1 MTHAVIN
8 HPMIYPTGNR
18 MTLETSKTPRKAS
31 ILAAANIVKQ
41 YSGAAKPALDGFTLQ
56 VAEGQIVGLLGPNG
70 AGKTTAVS
78 ILSTLMR
85 PTTGQLS
92 IMGAD
97 AMGSRGRIRQ
107 NIGLA
112 PQDIALYESFS
123 VRENLLYFGRMYGLK
138 GAALQGRV
146 ATCLEAVGLTPQAD
160 QRVAVFSGGM
170 KRRANL
176 AAAIIHAPRLLF
188 LDEPTV
194 GVDAQSRALIMD
206 LLAGLKRDGTAMVYT
221 THYMEEAETLCDTV
235 AIMDVGQIIVE
246 GAPANLIASHPEA
259 DSLGALFLQLTGRTL
274 RD

>member
-1 MTHAVIN
+1 
-8 HPMIYPTGNR
+8 
-18 MTLETSKTPRKAS
+18 MTLEPPPFPREPP
-31 ILAAANIVKQ
+31 ILAAADIVKQ
-41 YSGAAKPALDGFTLQ
+41 YPGAVKPALDGFALQ

-78 ILSTLMR
+78 ILSTLMV
-85 PTTGQLS
+85 PTAGQLS

-97 AMGSRGRIRQ
+97 AMGNRRPIRQ

-112 PQDIALYESFS
+112 PQDIALYEAFS

-138 GAALQGRV
+138 GATLTERV
-146 ATCLEAVGLTPQAD
+146 ATCLDAVGLTPQAD
-160 QRVAVFSGGM
+160 QRVAEFSGGM

-206 LLAGLKRDGTAMVYT
+206 LLTGLKRDGTAMVYT

-235 AIMDVGQIIVE
+235 AIMDVGHIIVE
-246 GAPANLIASHPEA
+246 GAPADLIPSHPGV

>member
-1 MTHAVIN
+1 
-8 HPMIYPTGNR
+8 
-18 MTLETSKTPRKAS
+18 MTLETPQSPREAS
-31 ILAAANIVKQ
+31 ILAAASIVKQ
-41 YSGAAKPALDGFTLQ
+41 YSGAAKPALDGFTLK

-78 ILSTLMR
+78 ILSTLMN

-92 IMGAD
+92 IMGED
-97 AMGSRGRIRQ
+97 AMGNRRRIRQ

-123 VRENLLYFGRMYGLK
+123 ARENLLYFGRMYGLK
-138 GAALQGRV
+138 GATLRGRV

-235 AIMDVGQIIVE
+235 AILDVGHIIVE
-246 GAPANLIASHPEA
+246 GAPADLIASHPGA

>member
-18 MTLETSKTPRKAS
+18 MTLETSQTPRKAS

-85 PTTGQLS
+85 PTNGQLS

-97 AMGSRGRIRQ
+97 AMGNRGRIRQ

-146 ATCLEAVGLTPQAD
+146 VTCLEAVGLTSQAD

-206 LLAGLKRDGTAMVYT
+206 LLVGLKRDGTTMVYT

-235 AIMDVGQIIVE
+235 AIMDVGRIIVE
-246 GAPANLIASHPEA
+246 GAPADLIANHPKA

>member
-1 MTHAVIN
+1 
-8 HPMIYPTGNR
+8 
-18 MTLETSKTPRKAS
+18 
-31 ILAAANIVKQ
+31 
-41 YSGAAKPALDGFTLQ
+41 
-56 VAEGQIVGLLGPNG
+56 VGLLGPNG

-78 ILSTLMR
+78 ILSTLMN

-97 AMGSRGRIRQ
+97 AMGNRRRIRQ

-112 PQDIALYESFS
+112 PQDIALYEAFS
-123 VRENLLYFGRMYGLK
+123 VRENLLYFGCMYGLK
-138 GAALQGRV
+138 GASLQGRV

-160 QRVAVFSGGM
+160 QRVAEFSGGM

-176 AAAIIHAPRLLF
+176 AAAIIHTPRLLF

-206 LLAGLKRDGTAMVYT
+206 LLAGLKRDGTTMVYT

-235 AIMDVGQIIVE
+235 AIMDVGHIIVE
-246 GAPANLIASHPEA
+246 GAPADLIASHPGA
-259 DSLGALFLQLTGRTL
+259 DSLGALFLQLTGRAL

>member
-1 MTHAVIN
+1 
-8 HPMIYPTGNR
+8 
-18 MTLETSKTPRKAS
+18 MTLETSQTPRKAS
-31 ILAAANIVKQ
+31 ILAAANIVKH

-97 AMGSRGRIRQ
+97 AMGNRGRIRQ

-138 GAALQGRV
+138 GAALRGRV

-194 GVDAQSRALIMD
+194 GVDAQSRALMMD

-221 THYMEEAETLCDTV
+221 THYMEEAENLCDTV